1 MDPLDETPTRP
12 VDYAL
17 LSAAY
22 SALLG
27 TVAFAASRRGRQTER
42 ICTDELLPLGV
53 ATFALS
59 KTLVHEKVEAWVRR
73 PFVEYEGT
81 PERRPRGRGLR
92 YAVGELMT
100 CTRCTGTWSALGLV
114 ALRLTRPEAGRTVI
128 SVLAATGI
136 NDFLQSSFVRS
147 KAGASIAEQR
157 KAADADA
164 DAGGDGTGAPWDRGE
179 RAAPVPARSRGVPSR

>member
-1 MDPLDETPTRP
+1 MEPLDHTPTRP
-12 VDYAL
+12 ADYAL
-17 LSAAY
+17 LSGAY

-27 TVAFAASRRGRQTER
+27 TVAFAASRRGRQAER
-42 ICTDELLPLGV
+42 ICTDELLPIGV

-73 PFVEYEGT
+73 PFVENEGT
-81 PERRPRGRGLR
+81 PERRPRGHGLR
-92 YAVGELMT
+92 YALGELMT
-100 CTRCTGTWSALGLV
+100 CTRCMGTWSALGLV
-114 ALRLTRPEAGRTVI
+114 ALRLTHPEAGRTVI

-136 NDFLQSSFVRS
+136 NDFLQSSFARS

-157 KAADADA
+157 SGADA

-179 RAAPVPARSRGVPSR
+179 RAAPVPARSR